1 MSFTGK
7 LIQSRP
13 STSVDFFSPTSE
25 VIARIDELKAQG
37 KIISY
42 NLNQISADNLI
53 KTMQITYDTID
64 SHNLIVQENIFIDSA
79 NSRTSH
85 CAENGI
91 SFSVET
97 E

>member
-1 MSFTGK
+1 MSFTAK

-13 STSVDFFSPTSE
+13 STSVEFFSPTSE
-25 VIARIDELKAQG
+25 LIARMDELKVEG

-42 NLNQISADNLI
+42 DLNQISSDNLI
-53 KTMQITYDTID
+53 KIMQITYDTAD
-64 SHNLIVQENIFIDSA
+64 SHTTIINESVFINSA
-79 NSRTSH
+79 NSRANH
-85 CAENGI
+85 CAVNGI